1 MKRSPKASHAVAWED
16 VGYMTQ
22 LLNTSK
28 EVTRSMSDFG
38 RMVPVFLVPTG
49 RKVVVFGGGAVALRK
64 CRHFEGFRI

>member
-1 MKRSPKASHAVAWED
+1 
-16 VGYMTQ
+16 MTQ